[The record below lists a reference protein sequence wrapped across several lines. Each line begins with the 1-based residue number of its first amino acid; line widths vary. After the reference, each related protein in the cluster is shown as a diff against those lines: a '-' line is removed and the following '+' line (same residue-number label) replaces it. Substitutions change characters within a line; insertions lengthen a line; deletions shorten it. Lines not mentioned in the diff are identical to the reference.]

1 MAEHV
6 SFLTREI
13 FIVYLF
19 LFYKIYSQ
27 YEKKKKKNSISNGR
41 TNIRNSP
48 TY

>member
-27 YEKKKKKNSISNGR
+27 YEKKKKKKLDIKWSNEY
-41 TNIRNSP
+41 S
-48 TY
+48 